1 MFYDDGIDPSTAIS
15 APPTINY
22 QIPMA
27 GQSFASGFRNQYA
40 YAAFQN
46 YLIGAIASAGNDS
59 VFLNLAEYGGSA
71 VLEENAPGSPANY
84 WFVTGASGS
93 FSRGPLA
100 TSARALISG
109 KLARGPTPMCGVWYQ
124 QQGDTG
130 ALTTASYA
138 GAVAEALLHREAT
151 MWLLN
156 DLAALW
162 NPSTPSD
169 EIWLVDLEGR
179 RGAAGY
185 ARRIA
190 IMRDSRLTM
199 IAANANLRFGME
211 AYDIPLPADDDHPQ
225 GLDWGHFG
233 LRTAVAVANEFF
245 GGTVPTGPTIGTI
258 TRPTSTTISVPIVPG
273 AGRTIV
279 KPTSPVGFGLFD
291 ANDLVT
297 GNRITPS
304 AYSWAGDTLTLT
316 VPAQNLL
323 LTYPYIDGSDEWSYL
338 PGSTEDR
345 IIRYVE
351 KVATGDPTGR
361 FTDIGFPLR
370 SFASQWITV

>member
-22 QIPMA
+22 QIAAA
-27 GQSFASGFRNQYA
+27 GQSWVSGFRNQYA

-46 YLIGAIASAGNDS
+46 YLLGAIASPGSDN

-71 VLEENAPGSPANY
+71 VLQSNAPASPANW
-84 WFVTGASGS
+84 WFVSGVGT

-100 TSARALISG
+100 TSARSLISG
-109 KLARGPTPMCGVWYQ
+109 KLARGPTPICGIWYQ

-130 ALTTASYA
+130 AVDMTSYSA
-138 GAVAEALLHREAT
+138 AVSEAVLHRQAT
-151 MWLLN
+151 TWLLN
-156 DLAALW
+156 DFATLW
-162 NPSTPSD
+162 NPGTPTD
-169 EIWLVDLEGR
+169 VKWFVDLEGR
-179 RGAAGY
+179 RRESGY

-190 IMRDSRLTM
+190 VMRDSRLAM

-211 AYDIPLPADDDHPQ
+211 TYDVPLPLDNDHPY

-233 LRTAVAVANEFF
+233 LRTAVAIANEYF
-245 GGTVPTGPTIGTI
+245 GGTVPLGPTIGTI
-258 TRPTSTTISVPIVPG
+258 TRPTPTTISIPIVPG

-279 KPTSPVGFGLFD
+279 KPASPIGFGLFD
-291 ANDLVT
+291 ANDLVSGT
-297 GNRITPS
+297 RITPS

-338 PGSTEDR
+338 PGGTDDR